1 MATIPELAAWIE
13 ARDDIAVVAHVSPDG
28 DTLGS
33 GLALVRALTK
43 LGKRTALVSQDAVPH
58 MYQFLPDTDRVY
70 APNALPFEPKCVL
83 YEDVAA
89 LDRAGDKGALN
100 GVQDTA
106 LIDHHGTNPCFAK
119 LCVIDEDASAT
130 GVIALRLI
138 DHLGVSLDH
147 EMALTLY
154 AAISTDT
161 GNFSYANTTAEAARG
176 IARCLE
182 VGFDIEDAS
191 RRLFRLRTRP
201 RTMLLGLALSAVEFF
216 CGGRIA
222 VTRINSLMYEVCG
235 ATIADTEGVINFLIE
250 TEGVDAAIVAEE
262 RGVFNTKFSLRSA
275 GLIDVGEIAQFF
287 GGGGH
292 KQAAGMTIHLP
303 LHEATDEVI
312 TKICSELND

>member
-13 ARDDIAVVAHVSPDG
+13 ARDNIAVVAHVSPDG

-43 LGKRTALVSQDAVPH
+43 FGKRAVLVSQDKVPH
-58 MYQFLPDTDRVY
+58 MYQFLPGIDQVC
-70 APNALPFEPKCVL
+70 APGALPFEPACLL

-89 LDRAGDKGALN
+89 YDRAGDKGALSR
-100 GVQDTA
+100 VTDTA
-106 LIDHHGTNPCFAK
+106 LIDHHATNPCFAG
-119 LCVIDEDASAT
+119 LCVIDELASAT

-138 DHLGVSLDH
+138 DLLGIKLDS

-154 AAISTDT
+154 TAIATDT
-161 GNFSYANTTAEAARG
+161 GNLSYSNTTAEAALG

-182 VGFDIEDAS
+182 VGFDVEDAS

-201 RTMLLGLALSAVEFF
+201 RTMLLGMALSAVEFF
-216 CGGRIA
+216 CEGRIA
-222 VTRINSLMYEVCG
+222 VTRISSLMYEVCG
-235 ATIADTEGVINFLIE
+235 ATYSDTEGVINFLIE
-250 TEGVDAAIVAEE
+250 TEGVEAAIVAEE

-275 GLIDVGEIAQFF
+275 GKIDVGDVAHFF
-287 GGGGH
+287 NGGGH

>member
-13 ARDDIAVVAHVSPDG
+13 ARDNIAVVAHVSPDG

-43 LGKRTALVSQDAVPH
+43 IGKRTALVSADKVPH
-58 MYQFLPDTDRVY
+58 MYEFLPGTDKVC
-70 APNALPFEPKCVL
+70 APNALPFEPSCIL

-89 LDRAGDKGALN
+89 YDRAGDKGALARIM
-100 GVQDTA
+100 DTA
-106 LIDHHGTNPCFAK
+106 LIDHHPTNPCFAL
-119 LCVIDEDASAT
+119 LCVIDEKASAT

-138 DHLGVSLDH
+138 DHLGVKLDS

-154 AAISTDT
+154 AAIATDT
-161 GNFSYANTTAEAARG
+161 GNLSYSNTTAEAAHG

-182 VGFDIEDAS
+182 VGFDVEDAS

-201 RTMLLGLALSAVEFF
+201 RTMLLGMALSAVEFI
-216 CGGRIA
+216 CEGRIA
-222 VTRINSLMYEVCG
+222 VSRISSLMYDVCG
-235 ATIADTEGVINFLIE
+235 ATAADAEGIINILIE
-250 TEGVDAAIVAEE
+250 TEGVDAAIVADE
-262 RGVFNTKFSLRSA
+262 RGVFHTKFSLRST
-275 GLIDVGEIAQFF
+275 GKIDVGDVAHFF

-312 TKICSELND
+312 TKICTELDM

>member
-13 ARDDIAVVAHVSPDG
+13 ARDAIAVVAHVSPDG

-33 GLALVRALTK
+33 GLALVQALTK
-43 LGKRTALVSQDAVPH
+43 LNKRAALVSKDNVPH
-58 MYQFLPDTDRVY
+58 MYQFLPGVDKVY
-70 APNALPFEPKCVL
+70 APDALPFEPQCVL
-83 YEDVAA
+83 FEDVAA
-89 LDRAGDKGALN
+89 YDRAGDKGALAS
-100 GVQDTA
+100 VKDTA
-106 LIDHHGTNPCFAK
+106 LIDHHGTNPCFAQF
-119 LCVIDEDASAT
+119 CVIDEDASAT

-138 DHLGVSLDH
+138 DQLGVKLDR
-147 EMALTLY
+147 EMALNLY

-161 GNFSYANTTAEAARG
+161 GNFSYSNTTAEAARG
-176 IARCLE
+176 VARCLE

-201 RTMLLGLALSAVEFF
+201 RTLLLGMALSAVEFF
-216 CGGRIA
+216 RGGRIA
-222 VTRINSLMYEVCG
+222 VTRISSLMYEVCG
-235 ATIADTEGVINFLIE
+235 ASTADTEGVINVLIE

-275 GLIDVGEIAQFF
+275 GRIDVGEVAQFF

-303 LHEATDEVI
+303 LHEAADEVI
-312 TKICSELND
+312 TKICSELSE

>member
-33 GLALVRALTK
+33 GLALVRALTR
-43 LGKRTALVSQDAVPH
+43 LGKRAALVSQDKVPH
-58 MYQFLPDTDRVY
+58 MYEFLPGADRVC
-70 APNALPFEPKCVL
+70 APNALPFEPKCLL

-89 LDRAGDKGALN
+89 FDRAGDKGALS
-100 GVQDTA
+100 GIADTA

-138 DHLGVSLDH
+138 DQLGIKLDG
-147 EMALTLY
+147 EMALNLY

-176 IARCLE
+176 VARCLE

-191 RRLFRLRTRP
+191 RRLFRLRTRA
-201 RTMLLGLALSAVEFF
+201 RTMLLGMALSAVEFF
-216 CGGRIA
+216 CDGRIA
-222 VTRINSLMYEVCG
+222 VTRISSLMYEVCG
-235 ATIADTEGVINFLIE
+235 ATYSDTEGVINFLIE
-250 TEGVDAAIVAEE
+250 TEGVDAAILAEE

-275 GLIDVGEIAQFF
+275 GVIDVGDVAQFF

-292 KQAAGMTIHLP
+292 RQAAGMTIHLP

-312 TKICSELND
+312 TKICSELD